1 MSNDVIIARP
11 YARAAFEYAKNHDLK
26 SWLIAIALLSEVANQ
41 TKIRAL
47 LRDPTVTPQQRL
59 TVIKEICAG
68 MLDQAQEN
76 FLATLASN
84 KRLFCLSEIFNLFHQ
99 YYDEYKKLKE
109 IDVYT
114 PYPMSEAQKQQ
125 LINTLEKR
133 FASDVLLHEHI
144 DHSLIGGAVIR
155 AGDQVIDGSVKG
167 RLQRLATHL
176 NLRENLCQ

>member
-1 MSNDVIIARP
+1 VSNDVIIARP

-84 KRLFCLSEIFNLFHQ
+84 KRLFCLSEIINLFHQ

-109 IDVYT
+109 ILAKDIIKFIT
-114 PYPMSEAQKQQ
+114 PFRENRMA
-125 LINTLEKR
+125 LEKDMDSVR
-133 FASDVLLHEHI
+133 NILKRGGEMAKKRAMEKMARVKEV
-144 DHSLIGGAVIR
+144 IGV
-155 AGDQVIDGSVKG
+155 
-167 RLQRLATHL
+167 
-176 NLRENLCQ
+176 N